1 MSRSLIIKKIKAKYP
16 KLSITQIEEML
27 DLITNILR
35 ESAINNKSIEIRDF
49 GTFWIK
55 NLSERKSGRNPKTG
69 EQMYIPQKNK
79 LRFKASKLLRNFIN
93 KD

>member
-16 KLSITQIEEML
+16 KLSKAQIEEMV
-27 DLITNILR
+27 DFISNILR
-35 ESAINNKSIEIRDF
+35 ESIINNKPIEIRDF

-55 NLSERKSGRNPKTG
+55 SISERKSGRNPRTG
-69 EQMYIPQKNK
+69 ESMYIPQKNK
-79 LRFKASKLLRNFIN
+79 LRFKASKFLRNFVN